1 MMNIKQLLS
10 ACILGTAI
18 ASCSFPSTEREGIVI
33 NLQEKGAEIALSMYG
48 VFFEEINHAGDGGL
62 YAELVQ
68 NRSFEEHEMP
78 AGYHVEGDKL
88 IPSPE
93 KYHLT
98 GEVRHDRSFKWNTEP
113 VRAWN
118 LLVKDTASARMRLTK
133 ERPKFQSAPN
143 NLEITLTD
151 ASHPIQLVN
160 EGYWGMGIGAGENY
174 HLRVIIRTSSDYKGT
189 VAAKLLSSKGDVL
202 AETSLKV
209 KNDNTWND
217 IKATLLSAAKD
228 AKAKL
233 ALEFDAPGKIWID
246 YVSLFPE
253 KTFNNRP
260 NGLRKDV
267 AEMLVGL
274 KPAFFRWPGG
284 CVVEGITLNNRFE
297 WKKNIRRS
305 GCTPRRV

>member
-1 MMNIKQLLS
+1 MNIKQLLS

-18 ASCSFPSTEREGIVI
+18 ASCSFPSAEREGIVI
-33 NLQEKGAEIALSMYG
+33 NLQEKGAGIAPSMYG

-78 AGYHVEGDKL
+78 AGYHAEGDKL

-118 LLVKDTASARMRLTK
+118 LLVKDTAAARMRLTK

-151 ASHPIQLVN
+151 ASPPIQLVN
-160 EGYWGMGIGAGENY
+160 EG
-174 HLRVIIRTSSDYKGT
+174 
-189 VAAKLLSSKGDVL
+189 
-202 AETSLKV
+202 
-209 KNDNTWND
+209 
-217 IKATLLSAAKD
+217 
-228 AKAKL
+228 
-233 ALEFDAPGKIWID
+233 
-246 YVSLFPE
+246 
-253 KTFNNRP
+253 
-260 NGLRKDV
+260 
-267 AEMLVGL
+267 
-274 KPAFFRWPGG
+274 
-284 CVVEGITLNNRFE
+284 
-297 WKKNIRRS
+297 
-305 GCTPRRV
+305 

>member
-33 NLQEKGAEIALSMYG
+33 NLQEKGAEIAPSMYG

-113 VRAWN
+113 VFHLN
-118 LLVKDTASARMRLTK
+118 
-133 ERPKFQSAPN
+133 ERS
-143 NLEITLTD
+143 
-151 ASHPIQLVN
+151 
-160 EGYWGMGIGAGENY
+160 
-174 HLRVIIRTSSDYKGT
+174 
-189 VAAKLLSSKGDVL
+189 
-202 AETSLKV
+202 
-209 KNDNTWND
+209 
-217 IKATLLSAAKD
+217 
-228 AKAKL
+228 
-233 ALEFDAPGKIWID
+233 
-246 YVSLFPE
+246 
-253 KTFNNRP
+253 
-260 NGLRKDV
+260 
-267 AEMLVGL
+267 
-274 KPAFFRWPGG
+274 
-284 CVVEGITLNNRFE
+284 
-297 WKKNIRRS
+297 
-305 GCTPRRV
+305 